1 MIFTVRITYSRKQVF
16 INRQLL
22 TMDHQLRTKSKRGNP
37 PLFLI
42 DGSSYLYR
50 SYFAIRQPLTTH
62 DGFPTKVIFGL
73 TNMLWKVLK
82 EKDPEYVAIVW
93 DAKGPTFRHDLYA
106 DYKANRPA
114 MPDDMSVQ
122 IPYVRKIVNAMGLKQ
137 LEKNGYEADDIIAT
151 LVRRLTDQT
160 IIIVSSDKDLLQ
172 LIGPQVSIW
181 DSMKDEVTDLDTFR
195 QRFGIEPLQFLE
207 VMTLTGDTSDNIPGV
222 PGIGLKTA
230 LKLIKSYGSV
240 SNLFRHLDELPDGKL
255 KERLEAHKDR
265 LDLWRGLISLAD
277 DIPLPLDINA
287 FRRNPPDQRKLRQL
301 FQQFNL
307 TRFLNQMVPEQT
319 ISFKE
324 YELIQ
329 SSTDLARWT
338 EMARKASRIV
348 IDTETTSEF
357 PMKAKLVGISLCIT
371 PPKAAYIP
379 VGHKSREAQLNLS
392 QVAEALGPIF
402 SDRKIEKIG
411 QNIKYDL
418 IVLANHGMK
427 LEGISGDT
435 MVASYLLD
443 PSKRRH
449 NLAEIAQ
456 EVLGHRMISFRE
468 VTGTQ
473 KRVRNFAHVP
483 LPLARDYSCEDVH
496 VTSLVQKALW
506 KRLKESGLWELF
518 EQVEVPLIRILARME
533 MAGILVDKEGL
544 DVLSTEFSQRLS
556 ELDEKIIE
564 LAGEPFNIN
573 STKQLAEI
581 LFVKLKLPQIKKTRK
596 KTGYST
602 DVEVLRELAKFHELP
617 QQLLFYRN
625 LSKLKSTYVDGL
637 KRMINPE
644 TGRVHTSFNQTVTS
658 TGRLSSS
665 DPNLQNIPVRTEEGK
680 RIRALFIPA
689 PGDFL
694 LSADYSQID
703 LRVLAHCSG
712 DEALVNAFKN
722 GEDIHRLTAAEVF
735 GVFPELVTPDMRRVA
750 KTVNFG
756 IIYGMSAYGLAKELG
771 IENRQ
776 AKEFIERY
784 FAKYPGVKRYM
795 KETVKKAREQGYV
808 TTLLGRRRYIPDLK
822 SKVRTVREFAER
834 TAINTPI
841 QGTAADIIKL
851 AMIEVDSNIQAEKTP
866 CRMLLQVHDELIIE
880 VPEKEIKRTAAMVKE
895 TMENVINLA
904 VPLKVDV
911 GWGVNWAEIE
921 SKPVNMPRR

>member
-1 MIFTVRITYSRKQVF
+1 MNK
-16 INRQLL
+16 
-22 TMDHQLRTKSKRGNP
+22 KSNSS
-37 PLFLI
+37 LFLI

-50 SYFAIRQPLTTH
+50 AYFAIRQPLTTH
-62 DGFPTKVIFGL
+62 DGFPTKVIYGL

-93 DAKGPTFRHDLYA
+93 DAKGPTFRHGLYA

-114 MPDDMSVQ
+114 MPDDMSIQ
-122 IPYVRKIVNAMGLKQ
+122 IPYVREIVNALGLTQ

-151 LVRRLTDQT
+151 LARRITDQT
-160 IIIVSSDKDLLQ
+160 ITIVSSDKDLLQ
-172 LIGPQVSIW
+172 LIGPQVSMW
-181 DSMKDEVTDLDTFR
+181 DSMKDEVTDLDAFH
-195 QRFGIEPLQFLE
+195 QRFGLEPFQFLE

-240 SNLFRHLDELPDGKL
+240 DNLIKRMDELPEGKL
-255 KERLEAHKDR
+255 KERLETHKDR
-265 LDLWRGLISLAD
+265 LDLWRRLVSLTD
-277 DIPLPLDINA
+277 DITVPLDINA

-301 FQQFNL
+301 FKQFNL
-307 TRFLNQMVPEQT
+307 TRFLDQMVPAQT

-324 YELIQ
+324 YELVQ
-329 SSTDLARWT
+329 SQTDLARWA

-379 VGHKSREAQLNLS
+379 VGHESQGPQLDLS

-402 SDRKIEKIG
+402 SNEKIEKIG

-418 IVLANHGMK
+418 IVLANHGIELK
-427 LEGISGDT
+427 GISGDT
-435 MVASYLLD
+435 MVASYLLN

-449 NLAEIAQ
+449 NLAEISQ

-468 VTGTQ
+468 VTETQ
-473 KRVRNFAHVP
+473 KRVKNFACVP

-496 VTSLVQKALW
+496 VTSLVQKVLW
-506 KRLKESGLWELF
+506 KRLKEGGLWELF

-533 MAGILVDKEGL
+533 MAGILVDIEGL
-544 DVLSTEFSQRLS
+544 DALSTEFSQRLS

-602 DVEVLRELAKFHELP
+602 DVEVLKELVRFHELP
-617 QQLLFYRN
+617 QQLLSYRN

-637 KRMINPE
+637 KRMVNPD

-665 DPNLQNIPVRTEEGK
+665 DPNLQNIPVRTEEGR

-689 PGDFL
+689 PGDLL

-703 LRVLAHCSG
+703 LRVLAHYSG

-722 GEDIHRLTAAEVF
+722 DEDIHRITAAEVF
-735 GVFPELVTPDMRRVA
+735 SVFPELVTPDMRRAA

-771 IENRQ
+771 IENKQ
-776 AKEFIERY
+776 AKEFIDRY

-795 KETVKKAREQGYV
+795 KETVEKARKQEYV
-808 TTLLGRRRYIPDLK
+808 TTLFGRRRYIPDLK
-822 SKVRTVREFAER
+822 NRVKTVREFAER

-851 AMIEVDSNIQAEKTP
+851 AMIQVDSNIQAEKIP

-880 VPEKEIKRTAAMVKE
+880 VPEKEIIKVTTMVKK
-895 TMENVINLA
+895 TMENVMDLA
-904 VPLKVDV
+904 IPLKVDV
-911 GWGVNWAEIE
+911 GWGVNWAKLEN
-921 SKPVNMPRR
+921 K

>member
-1 MIFTVRITYSRKQVF
+1 MNK
-16 INRQLL
+16 
-22 TMDHQLRTKSKRGNP
+22 KSNSS
-37 PLFLI
+37 LFLI

-50 SYFAIRQPLTTH
+50 AYFAIRQQLTTH
-62 DGFPTKVIFGL
+62 DGFPTKVIYGL

-82 EKDPEYVAIVW
+82 EKDPEYMAIVW

-106 DYKANRPA
+106 DYKANRPV
-114 MPDDMSVQ
+114 MPDDMRVQ
-122 IPYVRKIVNAMGLKQ
+122 IPHVREIVNALGLTQ

-151 LVRRLTDQT
+151 LARRITNQT
-160 IIIVSSDKDLLQ
+160 IMIVSGDKDLLQ

-181 DSMKDEVTDLDTFR
+181 DSMKDEVTDLDAFH

-207 VMTLTGDTSDNIPGV
+207 VMTLAGDTADNIPGV
-222 PGIGLKTA
+222 PGIGPKTA

-240 SNLFRHLDELPDGKL
+240 DNLIKHLNELPKGKL
-255 KERLEAHKDR
+255 KERLETHKDC
-265 LDLWRGLISLAD
+265 LDLWRRLVSLAD
-277 DIPLPLDINA
+277 DITVPLDITA
-287 FRRNPPDQRKLRQL
+287 FRRNTPDQRKLRQL

-307 TRFLNQMVPEQT
+307 TRFLDQMVPEQT

-329 SSTDLARWT
+329 SQTDLACWA

-379 VGHKSREAQLNLS
+379 VGHESLEPQLNLS

-402 SDRKIEKIG
+402 SDEKIEKIG

-418 IVLANHGMK
+418 IVLANHGIK
-427 LEGISGDT
+427 LKGISGDT
-435 MVASYLLD
+435 MLASYLLN

-456 EVLGHRMISFRE
+456 EVLGHRMISFKE
-468 VTGTQ
+468 VTETQ
-473 KRVRNFAHVP
+473 KRVKNFACVP

-506 KRLKESGLWELF
+506 KRLKENGLRELF
-518 EQVEVPLIRILARME
+518 EQVEVPLIRILAQME
-533 MAGILVDKEGL
+533 MAGILVDIKGF
-544 DVLSTEFSQRLS
+544 DALSTEFSQRLS
-556 ELDEKIIE
+556 ELDKKIIE

-573 STKQLAEI
+573 SPKQLAEI
-581 LFVKLKLPQIKKTRK
+581 LFVKLKLPQKKKTRK

-602 DVEVLRELAKFHELP
+602 DVEVLKELAQSHELP
-617 QQLLFYRN
+617 RQLLAYRN

-637 KRMINPE
+637 KKMVNPD

-665 DPNLQNIPVRTEEGK
+665 NPNLQNIPVRTEEGR

-689 PGDFL
+689 QGNFL
-694 LSADYSQID
+694 LSADYSQIE
-703 LRVLAHCSG
+703 LRVLAHYSG
-712 DEALVNAFKN
+712 DETLLNAFKN
-722 GEDIHRLTAAEVF
+722 DEDIHRLTAAEVF
-735 GVFPELVTPDMRRVA
+735 SVFPELVTPEMRRAA

-756 IIYGMSAYGLAKELG
+756 IIYGISAFGLAKELG
-771 IENRQ
+771 IGNKQ
-776 AKEFIERY
+776 AKEFIDRY

-795 KETVKKAREQGYV
+795 KETVEKAGEQGYV

-822 SKVRTVREFAER
+822 SRVRTVREFAER

-851 AMIEVDSNIQAEKTP
+851 AMIEVDSNIQAEKIP

-880 VPEKEIKRTAAMVKE
+880 VPEKEIIQVTTMVKK
-895 TMENVINLA
+895 TMENVMDLA

-911 GWGVNWAEIE
+911 GWGINWANLEN
-921 SKPVNMPRR
+921 K

>member
-1 MIFTVRITYSRKQVF
+1 MTILDQQNK
-16 INRQLL
+16 
-22 TMDHQLRTKSKRGNP
+22 KSNS

-50 SYFAIRQPLTTH
+50 AYFGIRQALTTH
-62 DGFPTKVIFGL
+62 DGFPTKVIYGL

-93 DAKGPTFRHDLYA
+93 DAKGPTFRHGLYA

-122 IPYVRKIVNAMGLKQ
+122 IPHVREIVNALGLTQ
-137 LEKNGYEADDIIAT
+137 LEKKGYEADDIIAT
-151 LVRRLTDQT
+151 LARRLTDQT
-160 IIIVSSDKDLLQ
+160 IMIVSGDKDLLQ

-181 DSMKDEVTDLDTFR
+181 DSMKDEVTDLDAFH
-195 QRFGIEPLQFLE
+195 QRFGLEPLQFLD
-207 VMTLTGDTSDNIPGV
+207 VLTLSGDTSDNIPGV

-240 SNLFRHLDELPDGKL
+240 DNLIKHLDELPKGKL
-255 KERLEAHKDR
+255 KERLETHKDR
-265 LDLWRGLISLAD
+265 LDLWRRLVSLAD
-277 DIPLPLDINA
+277 DITVSLDINS

-301 FQQFNL
+301 FKQFNL
-307 TRFLNQMVPEQT
+307 TRFLDHMVPEQT

-329 SSTDLARWT
+329 SQTDLARWA

-357 PMKAKLVGISLCIT
+357 PIKAKLVGISLCIT

-379 VGHKSREAQLNLS
+379 VGHESQEPQLNLS

-402 SDRKIEKIG
+402 SNEKIEKIG

-418 IVLANHGMK
+418 LVLANHEIELK
-427 LEGISGDT
+427 GISGDT
-435 MVASYLLD
+435 MVASYLLN

-449 NLAEIAQ
+449 NLAGIAQ

-468 VTGTQ
+468 VTETQ
-473 KRVRNFAHVP
+473 KRVKNFACVS

-506 KRLKESGLWELF
+506 KRLKENSLWELF
-518 EQVEVPLIRILARME
+518 EQVEVPLIRILAQME
-533 MAGILVDKEGL
+533 MSGILVDTEGL
-544 DVLSTEFSQRLS
+544 DALSTEFSQRLS
-556 ELDEKIIE
+556 YLDKKIIE

-581 LFVKLKLPQIKKTRK
+581 LFVKLKLPQKKKTRK

-602 DVEVLRELAKFHELP
+602 DVEVLKELAKSHELP
-617 QQLLFYRN
+617 QQLLAYRN

-637 KRMINPE
+637 KRMVNPD

-665 DPNLQNIPVRTEEGK
+665 DPNLQNIPVRTEEGR

-689 PGDFL
+689 PGNLL
-694 LSADYSQID
+694 LSADYSQIE
-703 LRVLAHCSG
+703 LRVLAHYSG
-712 DEALVNAFKN
+712 DQALANTFKN
-722 GEDIHRLTAAEVF
+722 DEDIHRLTAAEVF
-735 GVFPELVTPDMRRVA
+735 SVFPELVTPEMRRAA

-756 IIYGMSAYGLAKELG
+756 IIYGISAYGLAKELG
-771 IENRQ
+771 IGNKQ
-776 AKEFIERY
+776 AKEFIDRY
-784 FAKYPGVKRYM
+784 FAKYPGVKCYM
-795 KETVKKAREQGYV
+795 KETVEKAKELGYV

-822 SKVRTVREFAER
+822 NRLRTVREFAER

-880 VPEKEIKRTAAMVKE
+880 APEKEIKRITTMVKE
-895 TMENVINLA
+895 AMENVMDLT

-911 GWGVNWAEIE
+911 GWGVNWAKLE
-921 SKPVNMPRR
+921 SK

>member
-1 MIFTVRITYSRKQVF
+1 MNK
-16 INRQLL
+16 
-22 TMDHQLRTKSKRGNP
+22 KSDSS
-37 PLFLI
+37 LFLI

-50 SYFAIRQPLTTH
+50 AYFAIRQPLTTH
-62 DGFPTKVIFGL
+62 DGFPTKVIYGL

-93 DAKGPTFRHDLYA
+93 DAKGPNFRHDLYA

-122 IPYVRKIVNAMGLKQ
+122 IPHVREIVNALGLTQ

-151 LVRRLTDQT
+151 LARRITNQT
-160 IIIVSSDKDLLQ
+160 IMIVSGDKDLLQ

-181 DSMKDEVTDLDTFR
+181 DSMKDEVTDLDAFH

-240 SNLFRHLDELPDGKL
+240 DNLIKHLDEIPKGKL
-255 KERLEAHKDR
+255 KERLETNKDR
-265 LDLWRGLISLAD
+265 LDLWRRLVSLAD
-277 DIPLPLDINA
+277 DITVPLDITA

-301 FQQFNL
+301 FKQFNL
-307 TRFLNQMVPEQT
+307 TRFLDQMVPEQT

-329 SSTDLARWT
+329 SPTDLARWA
-338 EMARKASRIV
+338 EMARKAATIV

-379 VGHKSREAQLNLS
+379 VGHESREPQLNLS

-418 IVLANHGMK
+418 IVLANHGME
-427 LEGISGDT
+427 LNGISGDT
-435 MVASYLLD
+435 MVASYLLN

-449 NLAEIAQ
+449 NLAEISQ
-456 EVLGHRMISFRE
+456 EVLGHRMITFKE
-468 VTGTQ
+468 VTETQ
-473 KRVRNFAHVP
+473 KRVKNFACVP

-506 KRLKESGLWELF
+506 KRLKESGLLELF
-518 EQVEVPLIRILARME
+518 EQVEVPLIRILAQME
-533 MAGILVDKEGL
+533 MAGILVDIKGF
-544 DVLSTEFSQRLS
+544 DALSTEFSKRLS
-556 ELDEKIIE
+556 DLDKKIIE

-581 LFVKLKLPQIKKTRK
+581 LFVKLKLPQKKKTRK

-602 DVEVLRELAKFHELP
+602 DVEVLKELAQSHELP
-617 QQLLFYRN
+617 QQLLAYRN

-637 KRMINPE
+637 KRMVNPD

-665 DPNLQNIPVRTEEGK
+665 DPNLQNIPVRTEEGR

-689 PGDFL
+689 PGNFL
-694 LSADYSQID
+694 LSADYSQIE
-703 LRVLAHCSG
+703 LRVLAHYSG

-722 GEDIHRLTAAEVF
+722 DKDIHRLTAAEVF
-735 GVFPELVTPDMRRVA
+735 SVFPELVTPEMRRAA

-756 IIYGMSAYGLAKELG
+756 IIYGISAFGLAKELG
-771 IENRQ
+771 IGNRQ
-776 AKEFIERY
+776 AKEFIDRY
-784 FAKYPGVKRYM
+784 FAKYPGVKRYI
-795 KETVKKAREQGYV
+795 KETVEKAKEQGHV

-822 SKVRTVREFAER
+822 SRVRTVREFAER

-851 AMIEVDSNIQAEKTP
+851 AMIQVDSNIQAEKTP

-880 VPEKEIKRTAAMVKE
+880 VPEKEIIKVTTMVKE
-895 TMENVINLA
+895 TMENVMDLA

-911 GWGVNWAEIE
+911 GWGVNWAKLEN
-921 SKPVNMPRR
+921 K

>member
-1 MIFTVRITYSRKQVF
+1 MTVLDQQNK
-16 INRQLL
+16 
-22 TMDHQLRTKSKRGNP
+22 KSSP

-50 SYFAIRQPLTTH
+50 AYFAIRQPMTAH
-62 DGFPTKVIFGL
+62 DGFPTKVIYGL
-73 TNMLWKVLK
+73 TNMLWKVLR
-82 EKDPEYVAIVW
+82 EKGPEYLAIVW
-93 DAKGPTFRHDLYA
+93 DAKGTTFRHDLYA

-122 IPYVRKIVNAMGLKQ
+122 IPYVKEIVNALGLTQ
-137 LEKNGYEADDIIAT
+137 LEKKGYEADDIIAT
-151 LVRRLTDQT
+151 LARGLSNQN
-160 IIIVSSDKDLLQ
+160 IIIVSGDKDLLQ

-181 DSMKDEVTDLDTFR
+181 DSMKDEVTDLDNFYK
-195 QRFGIEPLQFLE
+195 RFGLEPVQFLD

-230 LKLIKSYGSV
+230 LKLIKNYGSV
-240 SNLFRHLDELPDGKL
+240 DNLIRQLDELPKGKI
-255 KERLEAHKDR
+255 KERLELHKDR
-265 LDLWRGLISLAD
+265 LDLWRRLVSLAD
-277 DIPLPLDINA
+277 DIAVSLDINS
-287 FRRNPPDQRKLRQL
+287 FRRNPPDQQRLRRL
-301 FQQFNL
+301 FKQFNL
-307 TRFLNQMVPEQT
+307 TRFLDQMVPEQT

-329 SSTDLARWT
+329 SQTDLVRWA

-357 PMKAKLVGISLCIT
+357 PMKAKIVGISLCIT

-379 VGHKSREAQLNLS
+379 IGHESQEPQLNLS
-392 QVAEALGPIF
+392 QVTKVLGPIF
-402 SDRKIEKIG
+402 SDRNIEKIG

-418 IVLANHGMK
+418 IVLANHGMELK
-427 LEGISGDT
+427 GIYVDT
-435 MVASYLLD
+435 MLASYLLN

-449 NLAEIAQ
+449 NLAGIAQ
-456 EVLGHRMISFRE
+456 EVLGHHMISFKE
-468 VTGTQ
+468 VTEKQ
-473 KRVRNFAHVP
+473 KRVKNFAYVP

-496 VTSLVQKALW
+496 VTSLVHNVLR
-506 KRLKESGLWELF
+506 KRLKESSLWELL
-518 EQVEVPLIRILARME
+518 ERVEVPLIRIIAEME
-533 MAGILVDKEGL
+533 MSGILVDREGL
-544 DVLSTEFSQRLS
+544 DALSTEFSQRLYD
-556 ELDEKIIE
+556 LDKKITR

-602 DVEVLRELAKFHELP
+602 DVDVLKELAQSHEFP
-617 QQLLFYRN
+617 QQILIYRN

-637 KRMINPE
+637 KRMVNPD

-665 DPNLQNIPVRTEEGK
+665 DPNLQNIPVRTEEGR

-689 PGDFL
+689 PGNLL
-694 LSADYSQID
+694 LSADYSQIE
-703 LRVLAHCSG
+703 LRVLAHYSG
-712 DEALVNAFKN
+712 DEALINAFRN
-722 GEDIHRLTAAEVF
+722 NEDIHRITAAEVF
-735 GVFPELVTPDMRRVA
+735 SVFPELVTPEMRRAA

-756 IIYGMSAYGLAKELG
+756 IIYGISAYGLAKELG
-771 IENRQ
+771 IGNKQ
-776 AKEFIERY
+776 AKEFIDRY
-784 FAKYPGVKRYM
+784 FAKYPGVKRYIRKTVEKS
-795 KETVKKAREQGYV
+795 KEQKYV
-808 TTLLGRRRYIPDLK
+808 TTMLGRRRHIPDLK
-822 SKVRTVREFAER
+822 SRVRAVREFAER

-880 VPEKEIKRTAAMVKE
+880 ASEKEIKRISIMVKE
-895 TMENVINLA
+895 TMENAVDLA
-904 VPLKVDV
+904 VPLKVDI
-911 GWGVNWAEIE
+911 GWGVNWAELE
-921 SKPVNMPRR
+921 SK

>member
-1 MIFTVRITYSRKQVF
+1 MTALDQQNK
-16 INRQLL
+16 
-22 TMDHQLRTKSKRGNP
+22 KSSP

-50 SYFAIRQPLTTH
+50 AYFAIRQPMTAN
-62 DGFPTKVIFGL
+62 DGFPTKVIYGL

-93 DAKGPTFRHDLYA
+93 DAKGTTFRHDLYT

-122 IPYVRKIVNAMGLKQ
+122 IPYVKEIVNALGLTQ
-137 LEKNGYEADDIIAT
+137 LEKKGYEADDIIAT
-151 LVRRLTDQT
+151 LARGLSNQN
-160 IIIVSSDKDLLQ
+160 IIIVSGDKDLLQ

-181 DSMKDEVTDLDTFR
+181 DSMKDEVTDLDNFYK
-195 QRFGIEPLQFLE
+195 RFGLEPVQFLD

-230 LKLIKSYGSV
+230 LKLIKNYGSV
-240 SNLFRHLDELPDGKL
+240 DNLIRQLDELPKGKI
-255 KERLEAHKDR
+255 KERLELHKDR
-265 LDLWRGLISLAD
+265 LDLWRRLVSLVD
-277 DIPLPLDINA
+277 DITVSLDMNS
-287 FRRNPPDQRKLRQL
+287 FRRNPPDQQRLRRL
-301 FQQFNL
+301 FKQFNL
-307 TRFLNQMVPEQT
+307 TRFLDQMVPEQT

-329 SSTDLARWT
+329 SQTDLVRWA

-357 PMKAKLVGISLCIT
+357 PMKAKIVGISLCIT

-379 VGHKSREAQLNLS
+379 IGHESQEPQLNLS
-392 QVAEALGPIF
+392 QVAKVLGPIF

-418 IVLANHGMK
+418 IVLANHGMELK
-427 LEGISGDT
+427 GIYVDT
-435 MVASYLLD
+435 MLASYLLN

-449 NLAEIAQ
+449 NLAGIAQ
-456 EVLGHRMISFRE
+456 EVLGHHMISFKE
-468 VTGTQ
+468 VTEKQ
-473 KRVRNFAHVP
+473 KRVKNFAYVP

-496 VTSLVQKALW
+496 VTSLVHNALR
-506 KRLKESGLWELF
+506 KRLKESSLWELL
-518 EQVEVPLIRILARME
+518 ERVEVPLIRIIAEME
-533 MAGILVDKEGL
+533 MSGILVDREGL
-544 DVLSTEFSQRLS
+544 DALSTEFSQRLCD
-556 ELDEKIIE
+556 LDKKIIR

-581 LFVKLKLPQIKKTRK
+581 LFIKLKLPQIKKTRK

-602 DVEVLRELAKFHELP
+602 DVDVLKELAQSHELP
-617 QQLLFYRN
+617 QQILIYRN

-637 KRMINPE
+637 KRMVNPD

-665 DPNLQNIPVRTEEGK
+665 DPNLQNIPVRTEEGR

-689 PGDFL
+689 PGNLL
-694 LSADYSQID
+694 LSADYSQIE
-703 LRVLAHCSG
+703 LRVLAHYSG
-712 DEALVNAFKN
+712 DEALINAFRN
-722 GEDIHRLTAAEVF
+722 NEDIHRITAAEVF
-735 GVFPELVTPDMRRVA
+735 SVFPELVTPEMRRAA

-756 IIYGMSAYGLAKELG
+756 IIYGISAYGLAKELG
-771 IENRQ
+771 TGNKQ
-776 AKEFIERY
+776 AKEFIDRY
-784 FAKYPGVKRYM
+784 FAKYPGVKRYIRETIEKS
-795 KETVKKAREQGYV
+795 KEQKYV
-808 TTLLGRRRYIPDLK
+808 TTMLGRRRHIPDIK
-822 SKVRTVREFAER
+822 NRVRAVREFAER

-851 AMIEVDSNIQAEKTP
+851 AMIEVDSNIQAEKMP
-866 CRMLLQVHDELIIE
+866 CRLLLQVHDELIIE
-880 VPEKEIKRTAAMVKE
+880 ASEKEIKRISMMVKE
-895 TMENVINLA
+895 TMENVVDLA
-904 VPLKVDV
+904 VPLKVDI
-911 GWGVNWAEIE
+911 GWGVNWAELE
-921 SKPVNMPRR
+921 SK

>member
-1 MIFTVRITYSRKQVF
+1 MNK
-16 INRQLL
+16 
-22 TMDHQLRTKSKRGNP
+22 KSNSS
-37 PLFLI
+37 LFLI

-50 SYFAIRQPLTTH
+50 AYFAIRQPLTTH
-62 DGFPTKVIFGL
+62 DGFPTKVIYGL
-73 TNMLWKVLK
+73 TNMFWKVLK

-122 IPYVRKIVNAMGLKQ
+122 IPHVREIVNALGLTQ

-151 LVRRLTDQT
+151 LARRITNQT
-160 IIIVSSDKDLLQ
+160 IMIVSGDKDLLQ
-172 LIGPQVSIW
+172 LIGPQVSMW
-181 DSMKDEVTDLDTFR
+181 DSMKDEVTDLDAFQ
-195 QRFGIEPLQFLE
+195 QRFGLEPLQFLD

-240 SNLFRHLDELPDGKL
+240 DNLIKHLDELPKGKL
-255 KERLEAHKDR
+255 KERLETHKDR
-265 LDLWRGLISLAD
+265 LDLWRRLISLAD
-277 DIPLPLDINA
+277 DITVPLDINA

-301 FQQFNL
+301 FKQFNL
-307 TRFLNQMVPEQT
+307 TRFLDQMVPEQT
-319 ISFKE
+319 ISFNE

-329 SSTDLARWT
+329 SPADLARWA

-379 VGHKSREAQLNLS
+379 VGHESQEPQLNLS
-392 QVAEALGPIF
+392 QVTEALGPIF
-402 SDRKIEKIG
+402 LNEKIEKIG

-418 IVLANHGMK
+418 IVLANHGMELK
-427 LEGISGDT
+427 GISGDT
-435 MVASYLLD
+435 MVASYLLN

-449 NLAEIAQ
+449 NLAEISQ
-456 EVLGHRMISFRE
+456 EVLGHRMISFKE
-468 VTGTQ
+468 VTETQ
-473 KRVRNFAHVP
+473 KRVKNFACVP

-506 KRLKESGLWELF
+506 KRLKESGLRELF

-533 MAGILVDKEGL
+533 MAGILVDIKGF
-544 DVLSTEFSQRLS
+544 DALSTEFSQRLS
-556 ELDEKIIE
+556 ELDKKIIE

-573 STKQLAEI
+573 SPKQLAEI
-581 LFVKLKLPQIKKTRK
+581 LFVKLKLPQKKKTRK

-602 DVEVLRELAKFHELP
+602 DIEVLKELAQSHELP
-617 QQLLFYRN
+617 QQLLAYRN

-637 KRMINPE
+637 KRMVNPD

-665 DPNLQNIPVRTEEGK
+665 DPNLQNIPVRTEEGR

-689 PGDFL
+689 PGSFL
-694 LSADYSQID
+694 LSADYSQIE
-703 LRVLAHCSG
+703 LRVLAHYSG

-722 GEDIHRLTAAEVF
+722 DKDIHRLTAAEVF
-735 GVFPELVTPDMRRVA
+735 SVFPELVTPEMRRAA

-756 IIYGMSAYGLAKELG
+756 IIYGISAFGLAKELG
-771 IENRQ
+771 IGNKQ
-776 AKEFIERY
+776 AKEFIDRY

-795 KETVKKAREQGYV
+795 KETVEKAKEQKCV
-808 TTLLGRRRYIPDLK
+808 TTLLGRRRYIPDIK
-822 SKVRTVREFAER
+822 SRVRAVREFAER

-851 AMIEVDSNIQAEKTP
+851 AMIEVDSNIQAEKTS
-866 CRMLLQVHDELIIE
+866 CRLLLQVHDELIIE
-880 VPEKEIKRTAAMVKE
+880 ASEKEIKRISIMVKE
-895 TMENVINLA
+895 TMENVMDLA
-904 VPLKVDV
+904 VPLKVDIR
-911 GWGVNWAEIE
+911 WGVNWAELE
-921 SKPVNMPRR
+921 SK

>member
-1 MIFTVRITYSRKQVF
+1 MNCELQTANKKFNS
-16 INRQLL
+16 
-22 TMDHQLRTKSKRGNP
+22 S
-37 PLFLI
+37 LFLI

-50 SYFAIRQPLTTH
+50 AYFAIRQPLTTH
-62 DGFPTKVIFGL
+62 DGFPTKVIYGI

-93 DAKGPTFRHDLYA
+93 DAKGPTFRHALYT

-122 IPYVRKIVNAMGLKQ
+122 IPHVREIVNAMGLTQ

-151 LVRRLTDQT
+151 LARRITNQT
-160 IIIVSSDKDLLQ
+160 IMIVSSDKDLLQ
-172 LIGPQVSIW
+172 LIGPQVSMW
-181 DSMKDEVTDLDTFR
+181 DSMKDEVTDLDAFR

-240 SNLFRHLDELPDGKL
+240 DNLIKHLDEFPKGKL
-255 KERLEAHKDR
+255 KERLETNKDR
-265 LDLWRGLISLAD
+265 LDLWRRLVSLAD
-277 DIPLPLDINA
+277 DITVPLDITA

-301 FQQFNL
+301 FKQFNL
-307 TRFLNQMVPEQT
+307 TRFLDQMVPEQT
-319 ISFKE
+319 VSFKE

-329 SSTDLARWT
+329 SPTDLARWA

-379 VGHKSREAQLNLS
+379 VGHESREPQLNLS

-402 SDRKIEKIG
+402 SNEKIEKIG

-418 IVLANHGMK
+418 IVLANHGMELK
-427 LEGISGDT
+427 GISGDT
-435 MVASYLLD
+435 MVASYLLN

-449 NLAEIAQ
+449 NLAEISQ
-456 EVLGHRMISFRE
+456 EVLGHRMISFKE
-468 VTGTQ
+468 VTKTQ
-473 KRVRNFAHVP
+473 KRVKNFAYVP

-496 VTSLVQKALW
+496 VTSLVQEAMW
-506 KRLKESGLWELF
+506 KRLKENGLLELF
-518 EQVEVPLIRILARME
+518 EQVEVPLIRILAGME
-533 MAGILVDKEGL
+533 MAGILVNIKGFDA
-544 DVLSTEFSQRLS
+544 LSTEFSQRLS
-556 ELDEKIIE
+556 ELDKKIIE

-581 LFVKLKLPQIKKTRK
+581 LFVKLKLPQKKKTRK

-602 DVEVLRELAKFHELP
+602 DVEVLKELAQSHELP
-617 QQLLFYRN
+617 KQLLAYRN

-637 KRMINPE
+637 KRMVNPD

-665 DPNLQNIPVRTEEGK
+665 DPNLQNIPVRTEEGR

-689 PGDFL
+689 QGNFL
-694 LSADYSQID
+694 LSADYSQIE
-703 LRVLAHCSG
+703 LRVLAHYSG

-722 GEDIHRLTAAEVF
+722 DEDIHRLTAAEVF
-735 GVFPELVTPDMRRVA
+735 SVFPELVTPEMRRAA

-756 IIYGMSAYGLAKELG
+756 IIYGISAFGLAKELG
-771 IENRQ
+771 IGNKQ
-776 AKEFIERY
+776 AKEFIDRY
-784 FAKYPGVKRYM
+784 FARYPGVKRYM
-795 KETVKKAREQGYV
+795 KETVEKAKEQGYV

-822 SKVRTVREFAER
+822 NRLRTVREFAER

-851 AMIEVDSNIQAEKTP
+851 AMIQVDSNIQAEKTP

-880 VPEKEIKRTAAMVKE
+880 APEKEIIKVTTMVKK
-895 TMENVINLA
+895 TMENVIDLA

-911 GWGVNWAEIE
+911 GWGVNWAKLEN
-921 SKPVNMPRR
+921 K